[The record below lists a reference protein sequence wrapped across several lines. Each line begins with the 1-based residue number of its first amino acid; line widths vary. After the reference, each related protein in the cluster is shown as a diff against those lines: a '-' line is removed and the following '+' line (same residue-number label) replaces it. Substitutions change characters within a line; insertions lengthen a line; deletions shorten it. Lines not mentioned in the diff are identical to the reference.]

1 MLRNFF
7 ERWSLLSRFTLISF
21 CVASLIVAAVAWG
34 LERNLKAEILQE
46 VAEDTAEQ
54 ASNILDENLTAAD
67 LNDSLPPERYNEV
80 DALLRNTLLSSN
92 IVRIKIWNRNGLLI
106 YSDDQSLAGQTFAL
120 SPALE
125 AALGGRLTTE
135 ISSLEET
142 ENVAE
147 REHFEELFEIYV
159 SGCL

>member
-1 MLRNFF
+1 HVSYQRQELMLRNFF

-67 LNDSLPPERYNEV
+67 LKDSLPPERYNEV
-80 DALLRNTLLSSN
+80 DALIQNTLLNSN
-92 IVRIKIWNRNGLLI
+92 IVRIKIWNRNGFLI
-106 YSDDQSLAGQTFAL
+106 YADDQSLAGQSFAL
-120 SPALE
+120 SPELE
-125 AALGGRLTTE
+125 AALEG
-135 ISSLEET
+135 
-142 ENVAE
+142 
-147 REHFEELFEIYV
+147 H
-159 SGCL
+159 

>member
-7 ERWSLLSRFTLISF
+7 ERWSLLSRFTLVSF
-21 CVASLIVAAVAWG
+21 CVASLIVAALAWG

-54 ASNILDENLTAAD
+54 ASNILDKNLTAAD
-67 LNDSLPPERYNEV
+67 LNDSLPPERYDEV
-80 DALLRNTLLSSN
+80 DALLQHTLLSSN

-125 AALGGRLTTE
+125 SALGG
-135 ISSLEET
+135 
-142 ENVAE
+142 
-147 REHFEELFEIYV
+147 
-159 SGCL
+159 